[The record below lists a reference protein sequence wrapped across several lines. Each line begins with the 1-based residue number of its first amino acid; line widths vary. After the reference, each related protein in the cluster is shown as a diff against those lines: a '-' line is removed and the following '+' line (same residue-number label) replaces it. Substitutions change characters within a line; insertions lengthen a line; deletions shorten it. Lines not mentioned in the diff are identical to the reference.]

1 MKNQHRVQ
9 TRIRTSVTE
18 DEETGCWIWGRQI
31 SNTGYGRLT
40 LSREG
45 GTYMESAH
53 RASYMAFIGPIP
65 KNGII
70 RQSCGNRLCVYPG
83 HLKVSIEKQ

>member
-18 DEETGCWIWGRQI
+18 DEETRCWIWGRQI
-31 SNTGYGRLT
+31 SNTGYGRST
-40 LSREG
+40 LSGEG
-45 GTYMESAH
+45 GTYKESAH

-65 KNGII
+65 ENGII
-70 RQSCGNRLCVYPG
+70 RQSCGNRLCVNPD
-83 HLKVSIEKQ
+83 HLEVSIKQ